1 MSRHLS
7 ARNISFKSMLAFLS
21 NRAHRQTNELWRA
34 DENIPPPLSEVKK
47 QNEIG
52 DIFLSQL
59 AVTAQNS
66 YRPN

>member
-1 MSRHLS
+1 
-7 ARNISFKSMLAFLS
+7 MLAFLS